1 VVGAWGW
8 EEVPARGCTA
18 VAGELAR
25 GCTAAAGELAKGYTA
40 GEAPALAMRCTEE
53 E

>member
-1 VVGAWGW
+1 MVGAWGR
-8 EEVPARGCTA
+8 EEV
-18 VAGELAR
+18 LAR
-25 GCTAAAGELAKGYTA
+25 GCTAGAGELAKGYAA